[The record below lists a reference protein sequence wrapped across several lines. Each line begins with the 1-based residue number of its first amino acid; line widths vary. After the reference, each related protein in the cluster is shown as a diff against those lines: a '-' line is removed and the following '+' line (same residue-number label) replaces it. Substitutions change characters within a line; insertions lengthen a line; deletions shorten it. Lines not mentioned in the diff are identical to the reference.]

1 MTQTLPSVCP
11 LDCPDTC
18 SLTVTVHEHQ
28 IVKVRGSQV
37 NPLTRGAI
45 CGKVSHYPEWVHGP
59 EAIMPLNY
67 AGPHGFLAAGSMD
80 LRFFHKLGASRL
92 ARRPLCGGVKSEAF
106 LGTYGAVPLM
116 RPEHVAAAQLVI
128 VWGNNVT
135 VSQMHLRPLI
145 RAAQKQ
151 GARLVVVDPRRVP
164 IARQADL
171 HLALRPGTD
180 VVLAWALAALDPGRG
195 SGGMWRGGGADP
207 AACRM
212 VSGDLP
218 GSHLPWH
225 RTRTQSERWQWRAR
239 HLCLA
244 SPGGEIWRAGW
255 WHPARG
261 EFGFPQNPGAF
272 TG

>member
-1 MTQTLPSVCP
+1 MTRTLPSVCP

-18 SLTVTVHEHQ
+18 SLTVTVQEEQ

-59 EAIMPLNY
+59 DRLQTPLLRTGPKGEGQFRRLSWDEALDIIY
-67 AGPHGFLAAGSMD
+67 TRFTAIQQLAAGSMD
-80 LRFFHKLGASRL
+80 LRFFHRLGASRL

-145 RAAQKQ
+145 RAAQKR

-164 IARQADL
+164 IAR
-171 HLALRPGTD
+171 
-180 VVLAWALAALDPGRG
+180 
-195 SGGMWRGGGADP
+195 
-207 AACRM
+207 
-212 VSGDLP
+212 
-218 GSHLPWH
+218 
-225 RTRTQSERWQWRAR
+225 
-239 HLCLA
+239 
-244 SPGGEIWRAGW
+244 
-255 WHPARG
+255 
-261 EFGFPQNPGAF
+261 
-272 TG
+272 

>member
-18 SLTVTVHEHQ
+18 SLTVTVQDEQ

-59 EAIMPLNY
+59 DRLQTPLLRTGPKGEGPSGPAPTQSRQGQFTRLTWDEALDIIHTRFSAIQQQYGPEAIVPLNY

-106 LGTYGAVPLM
+106 MGTYGAVPLM

-135 VSQMHLRPLI
+135 VSQMHLRPFI
-145 RAAQKQ
+145 KAAQKQ

-180 VVLAWALAALDPGRG
+180 VVLAWALAA
-195 SGGMWRGGGADP
+195 
-207 AACRM
+207 
-212 VSGDLP
+212 
-218 GSHLPWH
+218 
-225 RTRTQSERWQWRAR
+225 
-239 HLCLA
+239 
-244 SPGGEIWRAGW
+244 
-255 WHPARG
+255 
-261 EFGFPQNPGAF
+261 
-272 TG
+272 